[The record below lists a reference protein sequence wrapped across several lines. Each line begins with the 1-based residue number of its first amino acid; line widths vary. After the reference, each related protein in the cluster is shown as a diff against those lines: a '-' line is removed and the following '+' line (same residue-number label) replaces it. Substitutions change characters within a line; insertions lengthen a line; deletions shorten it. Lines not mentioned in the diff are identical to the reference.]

1 MKKVYYSVTRY
12 GKKNVDS
19 MSGVGYIT
27 DEDLIIACSSKEQKP
42 YIRVFEDC
50 LKDCYPIAGKT
61 NEFKGKYYEIREVE
75 LTHLSICCK
84 RLLASKQSKLYFSLL
99 KDPNY

>member
-27 DEDLIIACSSKEQKP
+27 DEDLIIACSAKEQKP

-75 LTHLSICCK
+75 LLQPNGSIDTRELTFNYSIWYK
-84 RLLASKQSKLYFSLL
+84 LAA
-99 KDPNY
+99 

>member
-50 LKDCYPIAGKT
+50 LKDC
-61 NEFKGKYYEIREVE
+61 
-75 LTHLSICCK
+75 
-84 RLLASKQSKLYFSLL
+84 
-99 KDPNY
+99 

>member
-27 DEDLIIACSSKEQKP
+27 DEDLIIACSSKKQKP

-75 LTHLSICCK
+75 LTQPNGSIAT
-84 RLLASKQSKLYFSLL
+84 RELTF
-99 KDPNY
+99 NYSIWYKFAV

>member
-61 NEFKGKYYEIREVE
+61 NEFKGKD
-75 LTHLSICCK
+75 C
-84 RLLASKQSKLYFSLL
+84 LLGTYSALGNSDYKH
-99 KDPNY
+99 D